1 MASSFPLLRAALAG
15 IVRGPV
21 VALAAGRY
29 LDAVADRHAAEF
41 AHTNAASGGE
51 RRYAAMDALTRARG
65 AETTAAGALAR
76 ALGRV

>member
-29 LDAVADRHAAEF
+29 LDAVAAREAAEA
-41 AHTNAASGGE
+41 AHTNVASGGE
-51 RRYAAMDALTRARG
+51 LRRRAMDALTRARG